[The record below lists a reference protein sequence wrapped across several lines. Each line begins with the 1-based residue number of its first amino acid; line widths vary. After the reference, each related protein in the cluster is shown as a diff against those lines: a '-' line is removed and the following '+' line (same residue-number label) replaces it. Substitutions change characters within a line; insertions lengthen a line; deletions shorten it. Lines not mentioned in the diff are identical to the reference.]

1 MSTGRGDRPVT
12 RHSKPGTR
20 SGTIDGMGFF
30 DRNRANLVKQGID
43 PARLPPGQYTTDRFP
58 VLHVGDIPDY
68 EPGQWDLTI
77 HGLVD
82 EPFTLSFDELAVAAV
97 DHPDLRHP
105 LRHQVEQVRHRRGPA
120 CASATCSLSA
130 GVRPEAT
137 HVMEHA
143 EFGYTTNIPLVD
155 ITTDNAIIA
164 FAYEGG
170 SIPDEHGGPV
180 RVVVPHLYFWKSAKW
195 VRSLELIAGDAP
207 GFWEQNGYHMYGDP
221 FREQRFTND

>member
-1 MSTGRGDRPVT
+1 VSTGRGDRPVT
-12 RHSKPGTR
+12 RHSEAGTR

-68 EPGQWDLTI
+68 EPGQWDLSIT
-77 HGLVD
+77 GLVD
-82 EPFTLSFDELAVAAV
+82 EPFTITLDELRSMPSITPMFDIHCVTKWSKFDTTWTGV
-97 DHPDLRHP
+97 RVRDLFAR
-105 LRHQVEQVRHRRGPA
+105 
-120 CASATCSLSA
+120 A

-170 SIPDEHGGPV
+170 PIPDEHGGPV